1 MADNRR
7 REKAR
12 PGIHEETWCI
22 VNDLIVQDWSPEQ
35 ISGWLAAEKNVRIS
49 HERIAPAHRP
59 RQKAGRKPAS
69 SLHAAGKKEKNVME
83 EQTGAVKSRTGFR

>member
-7 REKAR
+7 REKAKPR
-12 PGIHEETWCI
+12 ILEETWRI
-22 VNDLIVQDWSPEQ
+22 VNDLTEKDWSPEQ

-59 RQKAGRKPAS
+59 RQEAGRKSAS
-69 SLHAAGKKEKNVME
+69 SLALPEEKKK
-83 EQTGAVKSRTGFR
+83 TLWKH